1 MRWAGG
7 RAQVAGMMLI
17 AIVMVTQIG
26 NTLALRSLD
35 SGSGRLSALPSLAA
49 LSGCAKH
56 RPLMRI
62 RGGAFIDKRTP
73 TYWPILPADTIPE
86 DGSIGGHYTLEEVC
100 EKGGGDFMGE
110 LPIGLLVNKSY
121 ASPLMLCMLR
131 HFYLFCR

>member
-1 MRWAGG
+1 MMLIHG
-7 RAQVAGMMLI
+7 RAQVVVMMLI
-17 AIVMVTQIG
+17 AMVLAPQFG

-86 DGSIGGHYTLEEVC
+86 DGSVGGHYTLEEVC
-100 EKGGGDFMGE
+100 EKGGGDLMGE
-110 LPIGLLVNKSY
+110 L
-121 ASPLMLCMLR
+121 
-131 HFYLFCR
+131 

>member
-1 MRWAGG
+1 
-7 RAQVAGMMLI
+7 MLI
-17 AIVMVTQIG
+17 STSLSTTFRVLVIAMVLAPQFG
-26 NTLALRSLD
+26 GTLALRSVD
-35 SGSGRLSALPSLAA
+35 SGSGRLSALPSMA

-100 EKGGGDFMGE
+100 EKGGGDLIGE
-110 LPIGLLVNKSY
+110 LIHQSY
-121 ASPLMLCMLR
+121 VRPLMLCMLR
-131 HFYLFCR
+131 PFYLFCR